1 MKRLVLAGAGH
12 AHALVLR
19 AWAHQPMPGVEV
31 VVISPEPLAPC
42 SGTQPGLAPAP
53 RRAGRRRSWLC
64 ADRFSQGTLTFTWQ
78 ALMPRRIA
86 LLQIPQLR
94 LSSCCDDV
102 GEDRRHQIQR
112 RFDLATQRGGG

>member
-31 VVISPEPLAPC
+31 VVISPEPLAPY
-42 SGTQPGLAPAP
+42 SGTLPGAS
-53 RRAGRRRSWLC
+53 RRAGRRRPGLC

-94 LSSCCDDV
+94 LSS
-102 GEDRRHQIQR
+102 
-112 RFDLATQRGGG
+112 

>member
-31 VVISPEPLAPC
+31 VVISPEPLAPY
-42 SGTQPGLAPAP
+42 SGTLPGLAPAA
-53 RRAGRRRSWLC
+53 RRAGRRRPGLC
-64 ADRFSQGTLTFTWQ
+64 AHRFSQGTLTLTWQ
-78 ALMPRRIA
+78 ALVPGRIA

-94 LSSCCDDV
+94 VSFCYV
-102 GEDRRHQIQR
+102 GVNEVRRHQIQR

>member
-12 AHALVLR
+12 AYALVLR
-19 AWAHQPMPGVEV
+19 AWALQSIPEVEV

-64 ADRFSQGTLTFTWQ
+64 ADRFSQGTLTLTWQ
-78 ALMPRRIA
+78 ALVPRRIA

-94 LSSCCDDV
+94 VSFCYV
-102 GEDRRHQIQR
+102 GVDEVRRHQIQR